1 MKKIIIL
8 VTLSLLLVSCSL
20 PFTINWN
27 SPTPELLGTP
37 EIQLPTVAPLEPTV
51 AEPTAIPTTAL
62 AFEGTPYNLGG
73 VSMVVPECLAVT
85 PSGVI
90 VPAVPYDEMSGPMEY
105 YPEHRKI
112 TFEHYPLADKFF
124 DAVIRVYPAAEFAAM
139 NSHIADTVTAL
150 NTLLA
155 TKPAN
160 SENIPL
166 LPVFNAAQVFHARF
180 GYLPFQ
186 NGEGVR
192 FLTEYAQYYAPVSN
206 YDLFYTYQGLTA
218 DGKYWISAIFPVNA
232 PWLQEAPN
240 STEVPVDGVP
250 APGMDS
256 ANLQADMDA
265 YYVTMIDR
273 LNNAEAE
280 SFTPSTLCLDHFIL
294 SLNIGD

>member
-8 VTLSLLLVSCSL
+8 ATLCVLLVSCSL

-37 EIQLPTVAPLEPTV
+37 EIQLPTVAPLEPTAV
-51 AEPTAIPTTAL
+51 PTPVPTTAL
-62 AFEGTPYNLGG
+62 TFEGTPYNLGG

-112 TFEHYPLADKFF
+112 TLEHYPLADKSF

-155 TKPAN
+155 DKPAN
-160 SENIPL
+160 PDSIPF
-166 LPVFNAAQVFHARF
+166 LPVFNAAQVFRARL

-186 NGEGVR
+186 NGEGAR
-192 FLTEYAQYYAPVSN
+192 FLTEYAQYYAPVNN

-218 DGKYWISAIFPVNA
+218 DGKYWVSAIFPVNA
-232 PWLQEAPN
+232 PWLQQAPN
-240 STEVPVDGVP
+240 STEVPVDGVA
-250 APGMDS
+250 APEAG
-256 ANLQADMDA
+256 ADMDA

-273 LNNAEAE
+273 LNTAQAE
-280 SFTPSTLCLDHFIL
+280 SFTPSTLCLDHFIQ